1 MPASSYQQYPPPVQ
15 SDASDASAP
24 ALPVAPAPATLWA
37 AVPTCSAIML
47 FLILNQFSFQIATG
61 PALVLLARRWG
72 ASAFYIGAITA
83 LTYWLQ
89 LLQLFTAQ
97 RVEYIGFRR
106 LMLSGWTARTVV
118 LLVVAALPFCTGLLS
133 HGVLLHGLF
142 WGMLFYNVLR
152 GVVASSWLPWIRA
165 LVPEEWRG
173 RYISAEQ
180 TTVYLSVALANFV
193 CGGIL
198 GAAPTDFRFGVAF
211 GLAFMLGWGSL
222 YYLRR
227 IHEPAPLTGAP
238 PSENPLRWLIR
249 AAPDVWRVRAM
260 RRVVRLNMVIFFA
273 LSAFPTFVVVYMRD
287 RLQVSD
293 RMILTITGVGT
304 FGSLASGWFWG
315 ELADRFGSRPVL
327 ALCTRLI
334 GAGFLC
340 WVAISVGAL
349 HPHTWLMMLLYMAYM
364 AGYIGFMV
372 GNNRYVLHYAPRES
386 TMPAV
391 TLFNVAQGTG
401 IGVSPL
407 IWGFFLDRV
416 QGFRFDWGA
425 LHLNGFTLFF
435 LLSLL
440 ILAAS
445 KALIR
450 RLPEKRDVSPGSV
463 LGHIMREYPA
473 RAASALG
480 GLFPRARL

>member
-1 MPASSYQQYPPPVQ
+1 MPASPLDQCPPPVTNV
-15 SDASDASAP
+15 AAPGAP
-24 ALPVAPAPATLWA
+24 AAPEAATAPGTLWT
-37 AVPTCSAIML
+37 AVPTCSAILL

-72 ASAFYIGAITA
+72 ASSSYIGAVTA

-106 LMLSGWTARTVV
+106 LMLSGWTARTAV
-118 LLVVAALPFCTGLLS
+118 LLFVAALPFCTGFLGHGALLQ
-133 HGVLLHGLF
+133 GLF
-142 WGMLFYNVLR
+142 WGMLLYNILR

-165 LVPEEWRG
+165 LVVEEWRG

-193 CGGIL
+193 CGGVL
-198 GAAPTDFRFGVAF
+198 GARPTDLRFGVAF
-211 GLAFMLGWGSL
+211 GLAFLLGWGSL
-222 YYLRR
+222 YYLKR
-227 IHEPAPLTGAP
+227 IHEPAPLSGAP
-238 PSENPLRWLIR
+238 PREGALTWLVR
-249 AAPDVWRVRAM
+249 AAPRVWRERSM
-260 RRVVRLNMVIFFA
+260 RRIVRLNMVIFFA
-273 LSAFPTFVVVYMRD
+273 LSAFPTFIVVYMRD
-287 RLQVSD
+287 RLHVSD
-293 RMILTITGVGT
+293 RMILTITGIGT
-304 FGSLASGWFWG
+304 LGSLASGWFWG

-334 GAGFLC
+334 ALGFVC
-340 WVAISVGAL
+340 WVAISLGAL
-349 HPHTWLMMLLYMAYM
+349 RPYSWLMMLLYMAYM

-372 GNNRYVLHYAPRES
+372 GNNRYVLHYAPGDA

-407 IWGFFLDRV
+407 LWGFFLDRV
-416 QGFRFDWGA
+416 QGLHHAWGA
-425 LHLNGFTLFF
+425 LSLNGFTLYF

-440 ILAAS
+440 ILIAS

-450 RLPEKRDVSPGSV
+450 RLPEKREVSAGAV
-463 LGHIMREYPA
+463 LGHIVREYPA
-473 RAASALG
+473 RALAGVS
-480 GLFPRARL
+480 GLLARARF